1 MNHNILVIGGL
12 TAIGAALVYMS
23 WQHKQ
28 QAAVNTAANAVDT
41 ASAYAIYG
49 QNIEATNIP
58 TGGELPITE
67 IPQDTAQPP
76 VQTNAL
82 IIAASKTIAGT

>member
-1 MNHNILVIGGL
+1 MNHNILVIGSL
-12 TAIGAALVYMS
+12 TAIGAALVYIS

-28 QAAVNTAANAVDT
+28 TAAALTAQNAVDT

-49 QNIEATNIP
+49 QNIETTNIP
-58 TGGELPITE
+58 TGGQLPITE
-67 IPQDTAQPP
+67 IPQDSSAPV

-82 IIAASKTIAGT
+82 IIAAGKTIAGS